1 MAASTDKPKKKLGRA
16 AAVILA
22 MVAAAVLLALLL
34 PDKGQPAVSGSGG
47 SAPAEA
53 SRISSQAPASPAE
66 SVSAEAA
73 SQTSQTSQTASAS
86 PAESGEETTAAENAP
101 AADAPAG
108 DAYDFSDAAFVGNS
122 FVEDLDTYNL
132 VPAADCFARVGLNVQ
147 TALTKPTLRGE
158 VPIIDELKAKQ
169 YGKVI
174 LVFGENE
181 LGWASADT
189 FARYYGELIDQ
200 VRQRQP
206 AAVVYIESIFPVSA
220 AVSAENKDQLN
231 NQRIGEFND
240 RLQRLA
246 EEKGAVYI
254 DGASVLRDAQGELP
268 ADAATDGIHP
278 KIGYYREFVEY
289 LRTHL

>member
-1 MAASTDKPKKKLGRA
+1 MAASTDNPKKKFGRA

-22 MVAAAVLLALLL
+22 MIAAAVLLALLL
-34 PDKGQPAVSGSGG
+34 PDREAPAASGG
-47 SAPAEA
+47 SSAGTET
-53 SRISSQAPASPAE
+53 SQVSSQAAAAPEESASA
-66 SVSAEAA
+66 AA
-73 SQTSQTSQTASAS
+73 SSRTAETAAQA
-86 PAESGEETTAAENAP
+86 PEASGEETAAAENAP
-101 AADAPAG
+101 AAEAPAG

-147 TALTKPTLRGE
+147 TALTKPTLRGD
-158 VPIIDELKAKQ
+158 VPVIDELNGKQ

-181 LGWASADT
+181 VGWASADT

-254 DGASVLRDAQGELP
+254 DGASVLRNAQGELP

>member
-34 PDKGQPAVSGSGG
+34 PNREAPAASGG
-47 SAPAEA
+47 SSSAGTETSQA
-53 SRISSQAPASPAE
+53 SSQAAAAPEESASA
-66 SVSAEAA
+66 AA
-73 SQTSQTSQTASAS
+73 SSQTAETAAQA
-86 PAESGEETTAAENAP
+86 PEESGEETTAAENAP

-181 LGWASADT
+181 VGWASADT

-231 NQRIGEFND
+231 NQRIGEFNE

-254 DGASVLRDAQGELP
+254 DGASVLRNAQGELP

>member
-1 MAASTDKPKKKLGRA
+1 MAASTDNPKKKFGRA

-34 PDKGQPAVSGSGG
+34 PDREAPAASGG
-47 SAPAEA
+47 SSSAGTET
-53 SRISSQAPASPAE
+53 SQVSSQASAAPEESASA
-66 SVSAEAA
+66 AA
-73 SQTSQTSQTASAS
+73 SSQTAETAAQA
-86 PAESGEETTAAENAP
+86 PEESGEETTAAENAP

-206 AAVVYIESIFPVSA
+206 AAAIYIEALFPVSA
-220 AVSAENKDQLN
+220 AVSAENKNEIN
-231 NQRIGEFND
+231 NRRIGEFNE

>member
-34 PDKGQPAVSGSGG
+34 PDREAPAASGG
-47 SAPAEA
+47 SSSAGTET
-53 SRISSQAPASPAE
+53 SQVSSQASAAPEESASA
-66 SVSAEAA
+66 AA
-73 SQTSQTSQTASAS
+73 SSQTAETAAQA
-86 PAESGEETTAAENAP
+86 PEESGEETTAAENAP

-206 AAVVYIESIFPVSA
+206 AAAIYIEALFPVSA
-220 AVSAENKDQLN
+220 AVSAENKNEIN
-231 NQRIGEFND
+231 NRRIGEFNE

>member
-1 MAASTDKPKKKLGRA
+1 MAASTDKPKKKIGRA

-34 PDKGQPAVSGSGG
+34 PDKADPAASG
-47 SAPAEA
+47 
-53 SRISSQAPASPAE
+53 SRISSETETSQ
-66 SVSAEAA
+66 AA
-73 SQTSQTSQTASAS
+73 SGGEPAASVPPSSQASDGADEQTSAA
-86 PAESGEETTAAENAP
+86 GKEEP
-101 AADAPAG
+101 AAGAPAG
-108 DAYDFSDAAFVGNS
+108 AAYDFSDAAFVGNS

-132 VPAADCFARVGLNVQ
+132 VPEADCFARVGLNVQ
-147 TALTKPTLRGE
+147 TALTKPTMRGD
-158 VPIIDELKAKQ
+158 VPVIDELNGKQ

-181 LGWASADT
+181 VGWASADT

-206 AAVVYIESIFPVSA
+206 SAVIYIESIFPVSA

-231 NQRIGEFND
+231 NQRIAEFNQ
-240 RLQRLA
+240 RLKLLA

-254 DGASVLRDAQGELP
+254 DGAAALRNEQGELP

-278 KIGYYREFVEY
+278 KISYYRELVEY

>member
-34 PDKGQPAVSGSGG
+34 PNREAPAASGG
-47 SAPAEA
+47 SSSAGTET
-53 SRISSQAPASPAE
+53 SQVSSQAAAAPEESASA
-66 SVSAEAA
+66 AA
-73 SQTSQTSQTASAS
+73 SSQTAETAAQA
-86 PAESGEETTAAENAP
+86 PEESGEETTAAENAP

-158 VPIIDELKAKQ
+158 VPSIDELKAKQ

-206 AAVVYIESIFPVSA
+206 SAVIYIESIFPVSA

>member
-1 MAASTDKPKKKLGRA
+1 MAASTDNPKKKFGRA

-22 MVAAAVLLALLL
+22 MIAAAVLLALLL
-34 PDKGQPAVSGSGG
+34 PDREAPAASGG
-47 SAPAEA
+47 SSSAGTET
-53 SRISSQAPASPAE
+53 SQVSSQASAAPEESASA
-66 SVSAEAA
+66 AA
-73 SQTSQTSQTASAS
+73 SSQTAETAAQA
-86 PAESGEETTAAENAP
+86 PEESGEETTAAENAP

-206 AAVVYIESIFPVSA
+206 AAAIYIEALFPVSA
-220 AVSAENKDQLN
+220 AVSAENKNEIN
-231 NQRIGEFND
+231 NRRIGEFNE